1 MRPYRHRVNY
11 YETDK
16 MGITHHANYIHW
28 MEEARIDFLDQIG
41 WGYDRLEALGV
52 VSPVIAVQCQY
63 KASTTFNDRVDVA
76 VSVRGYRGPRL
87 TIGYEMRKEDGTLVL
102 TGESEHCFL
111 DREGKFLRLA
121 KVLPEFDEAPRAQAA
136 LGEKS
141 GETK

>member
-1 MRPYRHRVNY
+1 M
-11 YETDK
+11 
-16 MGITHHANYIHW
+16 
-28 MEEARIDFLDQIG
+28 
-41 WGYDRLEALGV
+41 
-52 VSPVIAVQCQY
+52 IAVQCQY

-121 KVLPEFDEAPRAQAA
+121 KVLPELTRPSGPRRRWARKAERRNENDPRRA
-136 LGEKS
+136 
-141 GETK
+141 